1 MNLKTGN
8 ARGRC
13 YDGASEM
20 TGSKFGYATQLK
32 LLNRKCIFTHYY

>member
-20 TGSKFGYATQLK
+20 TGSKFGCATQLK